1 MRCAVLQLSAQGMSS
16 TKLYNYIRIAHK
28 KGVKVLLLGE
38 YILNPFFKELES
50 MSIAMIKEQAA
61 HQSKVLREL
70 SSTYDMTIIA
80 PLVIVKKKKVYK
92 TVAKFAPCS
101 TAYYQQQLLINYSH
115 WNEEKFFNN
124 DIKSIQSPLVFKL
137 DGFKFAIISGFEL
150 HFDELFSQ
158 ISTKNIDAILLPS
171 VSTFDSYER
180 WKNLILSRA
189 FTHNCFILRA
199 NRIGE
204 YKDKEFSW
212 KFYGDSIL
220 ASPNGELLTH
230 LGNKEELMI
239 VDMEHDEVIQAR
251 RAWGFKETLNRRN
264 QL

>member
-1 MRCAVLQLSAQGMSS
+1 MRAAVLQLSAQGMSS

-50 MSIAMIKEQAA
+50 MSVAMIKEQAT
-61 HQSKVLREL
+61 HQSKILREL
-70 SSTYDMTIIA
+70 SSTYNMIIIA
-80 PLVIVKKKKVYK
+80 PLVIVKKQKVYK
-92 TVAKFAPCS
+92 TVAKFAPSS

-115 WNEEKFFNN
+115 WNEEKFFAN
-124 DIKSIQSPLVFKL
+124 DIKAIQSPLIFKVN
-137 DGFKFAIISGFEL
+137 GFKFAIISGFEL
-150 HFDELFSQ
+150 HFDELFSH
-158 ISTKNIDAILLPS
+158 ISAKNIDAVLLPS

-189 FTHNCFILRA
+189 FTHNCYILRA

-204 YKDKEFSW
+204 YKDREFSW

-230 LGNKEELMI
+230 LGNKEELML
-239 VDMEHDEVIQAR
+239 VDMDHNEVIQAR
-251 RAWGFKETLNRRN
+251 RTWGFKETLKRRD